1 MPLIL
6 HPTNFGFFDKTSC
19 TGHRWLKTKDLFVFC
34 SAKNTLGIVSWF
46 FILFFCFTSS
56 MSGTRSKSPYCREQC
71 AGSPAI
77 NKIKMV
83 KTKSGFL
90 TEQLIKRLYLIM
102 RVNSGLY
109 LTLKYQVWQ
118 FVFQVW
124 HCCVER
130 MRHLLHVRWH
140 IRAEVLK
147 RNKYYKQ
154 GHLSTVSS

>member
-1 MPLIL
+1 MRHCKRVNTPINKKTNQLRMPLIL
-6 HPTNFGFFDKTSC
+6 HPTNFGFSVRTSC
-19 TGHRWLKTKDLFVFC
+19 TGHRWRKTKDLFVFC
-34 SAKNTLGIVSWF
+34 SGKNMLGIVSWF
-46 FILFFCFTSS
+46 LLFCFTSS
-56 MSGTRSKSPYCREQC
+56 MSDTRGKC
-71 AGSPAI
+71 
-77 NKIKMV
+77 
-83 KTKSGFL
+83 
-90 TEQLIKRLYLIM
+90 RLYLVM
-102 RVNSGLY
+102 WVNSGLY

-140 IRAEVLK
+140 IRTEVLK